1 MPSSCAFWER
11 SLSKMNWFIILGIVL
26 GALTIVTDR
35 YIHKL
40 PNWLAII
47 LFVIAWILIIVGMI
61 LTRIHTNQ

>member
-1 MPSSCAFWER
+1 
-11 SLSKMNWFIILGIVL
+11 MNWFIILGIVL

-61 LTRIHTNQ
+61 LARIHTNQ